1 MASRHVAFGMAIIG
15 EFPGA
20 QMGLGLVIATAQN
33 NFTPTGAFARCSSS
47 RSRRLRKVPDQP
59 AGLAPVVPATAI
71 PVRGGRD
78 LTNRSGSS
86 IHLRYPTDTSRSN
99 PQCSDVPLSRS
110 QSRPASRHSRQAW
123 RPAAAQAARLPA
135 GPLQRPP
142 VSGVPTVTMM
152 AGGIDKQIDL
162 SCQLVQDFGCSK
174 QCGVRMVLATKQNAA
189 PARCITTGS
198 PAP

>member
-1 MASRHVAFGMAIIG
+1 MASPHVAFGMAIIG

-59 AGLAPVVPATAI
+59 AGMAPVVPATAI

-99 PQCSDVPLSRS
+99 
-110 QSRPASRHSRQAW
+110 
-123 RPAAAQAARLPA
+123 
-135 GPLQRPP
+135 
-142 VSGVPTVTMM
+142 
-152 AGGIDKQIDL
+152 
-162 SCQLVQDFGCSK
+162 
-174 QCGVRMVLATKQNAA
+174 
-189 PARCITTGS
+189 
-198 PAP
+198 